1 MNALE
6 QFTPLMDAVIS
17 HIHEGVILTDY
28 KGKILFHNP
37 AADELLGFPRF
48 DSVGEIRAATGID
61 LHKSMIA
68 PGGTDLVTGRT
79 VIDQHRFEQRITR
92 NGKTRYLEVN
102 ATMVPVPGEPAPLH
116 LMVMSDI
123 TDKRRL
129 QAVLN
134 DSRTSGLVT
143 QDPRMIEIAAMM
155 EHIAPTRAPIL
166 LQGES
171 GTGKSLLARMIHE
184 KSKRNGTPMVEI
196 NCAAIPET
204 LLESELFGHV
214 KGAFTGA
221 TQDRVGRLQAAHGG
235 ALFLDEISEL
245 PLHLQP
251 KLLKALEEQSFQMV
265 GSDKTVNV
273 DVRIIAASN
282 QNLRELVDA
291 GAFRA
296 DLYYRLA
303 VIPVEIPALRD
314 RPGDIPLLIRHICD
328 QLVSRGYPPNVE
340 CDEEA
345 MRLMMDY
352 PWPGNVRELTNAVE
366 HGMILAKNGRVTAG
380 VLPYDIRH
388 YHSNGGTRSQH
399 ANQATAKR
407 ETDPHKRE
415 ILDALEDSNGNRA
428 EAARKLGIDRST
440 LWRRMHRL
448 KLI

>member
-1 MNALE
+1 
-6 QFTPLMDAVIS
+6 
-17 HIHEGVILTDY
+17 
-28 KGKILFHNP
+28 
-37 AADELLGFPRF
+37 
-48 DSVGEIRAATGID
+48 
-61 LHKSMIA
+61 
-68 PGGTDLVTGRT
+68 
-79 VIDQHRFEQRITR
+79 
-92 NGKTRYLEVN
+92 
-102 ATMVPVPGEPAPLH
+102 
-116 LMVMSDI
+116 
-123 TDKRRL
+123 
-129 QAVLN
+129 
-134 DSRTSGLVT
+134 
-143 QDPRMIEIAAMM
+143 
-155 EHIAPTRAPIL
+155 
-166 LQGES
+166 
-171 GTGKSLLARMIHE
+171 
-184 KSKRNGTPMVEI
+184 
-196 NCAAIPET
+196 
-204 LLESELFGHV
+204 
-214 KGAFTGA
+214 
-221 TQDRVGRLQAAHGG
+221 LQAAHGG